1 MAFIYNIKTKV
12 LTECLNKDVIKVCK
26 KDPLHYL
33 VAENLSKINTDI
45 QASIQHSKLDIQ
57 EANNEEK
64 KVSLSKMKLEDLKQL
79 ANKLGLESD
88 GLNCDEL
95 RKIIRDAQ
103 GK

>member
-26 KDPLHYL
+26 MDPLHYL
-33 VAENLSKINTDI
+33 VDNSLDKVKS
-45 QASIQHSKLDIQ
+45 SIQSLNGDTQ
-57 EANNEEK
+57 EETEKVDAEVK
-64 KVSLSKMKLEDLKQL
+64 KVPLSKMKLDDLKQL
-79 ANKLGLESD
+79 ANELGLESA
-88 GLNCDEL
+88 GLNCEEL

>member
-12 LTECLNKDVIKVCK
+12 LTECLNEDVIKVCR

-33 VAENLSKINTDI
+33 VDDSLAKIKTNIRSLDVDIKEETDEDDND
-45 QASIQHSKLDIQ
+45 S
-57 EANNEEK
+57 K
-64 KVSLSKMKLEDLKQL
+64 KVPLSKMKLDDLKQL
-79 ANKLGLESD
+79 ANELGLESA

-95 RKIIRDAQ
+95 RKIIRDKQ